1 MDVNE
6 RTEKMEQKRENQ
18 NFAKVFGVFLG
29 LVLLV
34 TFFSKSIYNY
44 QLPVVTISS
53 PQQGNLSFMV
63 EGTAEISYP
72 YTEAV
77 YADLD
82 GRVKEILV
90 QAGDEVQEGQVLMR
104 FEIAGTGER
113 KDVIAEYTGI
123 VTAIGVKK
131 GMYVSSMQNTI
142 LFWLAEKSEEWIVSV
157 FLTEEQLE
165 YADEESIV
173 DVQVADTDEHFS
185 GTIQSVVAYAGENE
199 TGYMANAIIVSNDRE
214 LAGKKAQVTIRKESE
229 AYDTIIPAAA
239 IRKDSN
245 GYYALVLKEED
256 SVLGS
261 GYIAHRMS
269 VDLLNSDETYCAVRG
284 LPTDETVIIASTSEI
299 TDGSKVYF
307 EGEGAK

>member
-104 FEIAGTGER
+104 FEMAGTGER
-113 KDVIAEYTGI
+113 KDVVAEHTGI

-245 GYYALVLKEED
+245 GYYVLVLKEED

-299 TDGSKVYF
+299 TDGSKVYY